1 MTAISVNDL
10 SFAFGTN
17 IILDKISF
25 ALDEKDKLG
34 VIGVNGCGKS
44 TLFKLILGEL
54 EPADGEIFIS
64 KGKTVG
70 FLRQDGA
77 FEISEE
83 LGRSALEQMYS
94 AFPELLRDEK
104 RLTELE
110 NELASCDPH
119 AEPERHARLTAAYTD
134 LTLRF
139 SENGG
144 LEYKARCRSLLSH
157 MGYTDAAMEL
167 DVSLLSGGQ
176 RTRLAL
182 SRQLVRE
189 PDIFLLDEPTNH
201 LDIETLTW
209 FESFLASYKKCVI
222 VISHD
227 RYFLDRVTNKTLALE
242 YGKAKLYTGGYTA
255 SMAQR
260 KIDREIAEKHYR
272 DQQKEIARQEAY
284 IAKQRQWNR
293 ERNIIA
299 AESRLKLLAKM
310 DKLERPKD
318 TPKGI
323 KIRFSE
329 ALSSGNEVLR
339 AKDLAMGFGE
349 KRLFEK
355 VNFLIQ
361 KNERVFIVGPN
372 GCGKSTLAR
381 LILGEFSPTAG
392 YLEAGYNVEIGY
404 YDQENQNLD
413 FHNTVLEELWSTYPT
428 LPEVEIRRTLASF
441 RFLYE
446 DTEKLVGQL
455 SGGERVRLT
464 LAKLMLSKV
473 NVLLLDEPTNHLDIA
488 SREALE
494 EALEGFGGTIITVSH
509 DRYLIDKLA
518 TRIIEPIAPALGGGT
533 YDCPI
538 LHTGAAYAEFIAFR
552 EAHSRNAQVTEV
564 AAPSVSA
571 GKEAYLKNKQAA
583 AEARK
588 QEARRKKLSAEA
600 EALERRIGEIDAE
613 LYGSAAADYVRAAEL
628 SEEKERVEER
638 LLEIYEEI
646 GV

>member
-1 MTAISVNDL
+1 MTVISVNDL
-10 SFAFGTN
+10 SFAFGTTT
-17 IILDKISF
+17 ILDGVSF
-25 ALDEKDKLG
+25 SLDERDKMG
-34 VIGVNGCGKS
+34 IIGVNGCGKS

-54 EPADGEIFIS
+54 EPESGEIYIS
-64 KGKTVG
+64 KGKTIG

-77 FEISEE
+77 FEISED
-83 LGRSALEQMYS
+83 LGNSALEQMYS
-94 AFPELLRDEK
+94 AFPELIAMEK
-104 RLTELE
+104 RLAAMEKELD
-110 NELASCDPH
+110 ACDH
-119 AEPERHARLTAAYTD
+119 DANPEHHARLVAAFTE
-134 LTLRF
+134 LNTRF
-139 SENGG
+139 AQEGG
-144 LEYKARCRSLLSH
+144 LEYKNRCRALLSH
-157 MGYTDAAMEL
+157 MGYTEEAMSL
-167 DVSLLSGGQ
+167 DISLLSGGQ

-182 SRQLVRE
+182 SRQLCRE

-201 LDIETLTW
+201 LDIETLAW
-209 FESFLASYKKCVI
+209 FESFLVSYKKCVI

-227 RYFLDRVTNKTLALE
+227 RYFLDRVTGKTLAIE
-242 YGKAKLYTGGYTA
+242 YGKAKLYSGGYTA
-255 SMAQR
+255 TIEQR
-260 KIDREIAEKHYR
+260 RIDRELAEKHYR

-299 AESRLKLLAKM
+299 AESRLKMLEKM

-318 TPKGI
+318 APKSI
-323 KIRFSE
+323 KIHFSE

-339 AKDLAMGFGE
+339 AIDLAMGFGD
-349 KRLFEK
+349 KKLFSR

-372 GCGKSTLAR
+372 GCGKSTLLR
-381 LILGEFSPTAG
+381 LILGELAPTAG
-392 YLEAGYNVEIGY
+392 RIEHGYNLEIGY

-413 FHNTVLEELWSTYPT
+413 MDKTVLEELWSTYPT

-446 DTEKLVGQL
+446 DTEKLVRSL

-464 LAKLMLSKV
+464 LAKLMLSRI
-473 NVLLLDEPTNHLDIA
+473 NVLILDEPTNHLDIN

-494 EALEGFGGTIITVSH
+494 EALRGFGGTIITVSH

-518 TRIIEPIAPALGGGT
+518 TRIIELVPTALGGGS

-538 LHTGAAYAEFIAFR
+538 SHEGEAFAEFAAFR
-552 EAHSRNAQVTEV
+552 ETHLRRET
-564 AAPSVSA
+564 APTATAPVGS
-571 GKEAYLKNKQAA
+571 GKEAYLKKKQDA

-588 QEARRKKLSAEA
+588 KEARLQRLKKEA
-600 EALERRIGEIDAE
+600 ETLEARLGEIDTE
-613 LYGSAAADYVRAAEL
+613 LYGAAATDYVRAAAL
-628 SEEKERVEER
+628 SEEKERAEER

-646 GV
+646 GL